1 MSKNQGTGITG
12 VENNS
17 NLQNNSNIIKRIV
30 IFMFMFA
37 LAGVIAW
44 LASVFYRSQAD
55 MMIRNIVMV
64 LTGTG
69 IVIFSYV
76 MGESAGFFVYR
87 NEGRYGR
94 FALTYLICLA
104 AAVFLPFLPVTGWP
118 YLVFFVLLSVF
129 SNGMTGLAAGS
140 LCLLLSVNFAG
151 CDYAIFWLYF
161 ISGMAGI
168 LVFSTLDEEF
178 LVGIPML
185 ISLLVLA
192 LSLTANVILFAKERL
207 SIAQFMIPG
216 INLMV
221 CCILLLVSLKMVS
234 SMVIHRYR
242 DRYMEINDPECP
254 LLVQLKEL
262 SKEEYYHA
270 IHTAYL
276 GDKVARSLGIDDA
289 AVKACG
295 YYHRIGKLTGE
306 NTWENVSAICDK
318 YHFPPK
324 TKQILKE
331 YVDPDEK
338 IVSKE
343 TMVVLLADCIVS
355 SILYLFA
362 KDPKAEL
369 DYEQL
374 IDTVFKKK
382 FETDELWGNEISL
395 RQICEMKKIFIKEKL
410 YYDFLR

>member
-1 MSKNQGTGITG
+1 MNKKRETGITG

-17 NLQNNSNIIKRIV
+17 NLQKNSIIIKRIV
-30 IFMFMFA
+30 VFMFMFA
-37 LAGVIAW
+37 LSGLVAW
-44 LASVFYRSQAD
+44 LGSVLYRNKTD

-64 LTGTG
+64 LAGTG
-69 IVIFSYV
+69 IVIFSFV
-76 MGESAGFFVYR
+76 MGEVSGFFVYR
-87 NEGRYGR
+87 NEGRYAR
-94 FALTYLICLA
+94 FAVTYLFCLV
-104 AAVFLPFLPVTGWP
+104 AAVFLPFLPVAGWP
-118 YLVFFVLLSVF
+118 YLVFFVLLGVF
-129 SNGMTGLAAGS
+129 SNGMTGLVAGS
-140 LCLLLSVNFAG
+140 LCLLMSVHFAG
-151 CDYAIFWLYF
+151 CDYAVFWLYF

-168 LVFSTLDEEF
+168 MLFATLDEEF
-178 LVGIPML
+178 RVGIPVL
-185 ISLLVLA
+185 ISLLILA
-192 LSLTANVILFAKERL
+192 LCLMANVILFAEEKL

-254 LLVQLKEL
+254 LLVQLKEF

-324 TKQILKE
+324 AKQILKE

-338 IVSKE
+338 IISKE
-343 TMVVLLADCIVS
+343 TIVVLFADCIVS

-395 RQICEMKKIFIKEKL
+395 GQICEMKKIFIKEKL

>member
-1 MSKNQGTGITG
+1 M
-12 VENNS
+12 ENNS
-17 NLQNNSNIIKRIV
+17 NLQKNSNIIKRIIV
-30 IFMFMFA
+30 FMFMFA
-37 LAGVIAW
+37 LSGVIVW
-44 LASVFYRSQAD
+44 LGGILYHNKTD

-64 LTGTG
+64 LTGSG
-69 IVIFSYV
+69 IIIFSYV
-76 MGESAGFFVYR
+76 MGETRGFFVYR

-94 FALTYLICLA
+94 FAFTYLVILTA
-104 AAVFLPFLPVTGWP
+104 SVFLPFLPVTGWP

-129 SNGMTGLAAGS
+129 SNAMTGLAAGS
-140 LCLLLSVNFAG
+140 VCLLLSVNYAG

-168 LVFSTLDEEF
+168 LVFATLDEDF
-178 LVGIPML
+178 KVGIPML

-192 LSLTANVILFAKERL
+192 LCLTANVILFSEERL
-207 SIAQFMIPG
+207 SIAQFMIPA

-221 CCILLLVSLKMVS
+221 CCILLLVNLKMVS
-234 SMVIHRYR
+234 SAVIHRYR
-242 DRYMEINDPECP
+242 DKYMELNDPECP

-295 YYHRIGKLTGE
+295 YYHRIGKLSGE

-331 YVDPDEK
+331 YVDPDAK
-338 IVSKE
+338 IVSRE
-343 TMVVLLADCIVS
+343 TIVVLLADCIVS

-382 FETDELWGNEISL
+382 FETDELWENEISIG
-395 RQICEMKKIFIKEKL
+395 QICEMKKIFIREKL

>member
-1 MSKNQGTGITG
+1 M
-12 VENNS
+12 ENNS
-17 NLQNNSNIIKRIV
+17 NLQKNSIIIKRIV
-30 IFMFMFA
+30 VFMFMFA
-37 LAGVIAW
+37 LSGLIAW
-44 LASVFYRSQAD
+44 LGSVLYRNKTD

-64 LTGTG
+64 LAGTG
-69 IVIFSYV
+69 IVIFSFV
-76 MGESAGFFVYR
+76 MGEVSGFFVYR

-94 FALTYLICLA
+94 FAVTYLFCLV
-104 AAVFLPFLPVTGWP
+104 AAVFLPFLPVAGWP
-118 YLVFFVLLSVF
+118 YLVFFVLLGVF
-129 SNGMTGLAAGS
+129 SNGMTGLVAGS
-140 LCLLLSVNFAG
+140 LCLLMSVNFAG
-151 CDYAIFWLYF
+151 CDYAVFWLYF

-168 LVFSTLDEEF
+168 MLFATLDEEF
-178 LVGIPML
+178 KVGIPVL

-192 LSLTANVILFAKERL
+192 LSLTANVILFTEEKL

-234 SMVIHRYR
+234 SMVIHRCR
-242 DRYMEINDPECP
+242 DKYMEINDPECP

-331 YVDPDEK
+331 YVDPDER
-338 IVSKE
+338 IISKE
-343 TMVVLLADCIVS
+343 TIVVLFADCIVS

-382 FETDELWGNEISL
+382 FETDELWRNEISL
-395 RQICEMKKIFIKEKL
+395 GQICEMKKIFIKEKL

>member
-1 MSKNQGTGITG
+1 M
-12 VENNS
+12 ENNR
-17 NLQNNSNIIKRIV
+17 NLQKNNIVIKRIV
-30 IFMFMFA
+30 VFMFMFA
-37 LAGVIAW
+37 LSGLIAW
-44 LASVFYRSQAD
+44 LGSVLYRNKTD
-55 MMIRNIVMV
+55 MMIRNIVMA

-69 IVIFSYV
+69 IVIFSFV
-76 MGESAGFFVYR
+76 MGEASGFFVYR

-94 FALTYLICLA
+94 FAVIYLFCFA
-104 AAVFLPFLPVTGWP
+104 AAAFLPFLPVAGWP
-118 YLVFFVLLSVF
+118 YLVFFVLLGVF
-129 SNGMTGLAAGS
+129 SNGMTGLVAGS
-140 LCLLLSVNFAG
+140 LCLLMSVHFAG
-151 CDYAIFWLYF
+151 CDYAVFWLYF
-161 ISGMAGI
+161 VSGMAGI
-168 LVFSTLDEEF
+168 MLFATLDDEF
-178 LVGIPML
+178 RVGIPVV
-185 ISLLVLA
+185 ISLLILA
-192 LSLTANVILFAKERL
+192 LCLTANVILFAKEKL

-242 DRYMEINDPECP
+242 DKYMEINDPECP

-262 SKEEYYHA
+262 SREEYYHA

-276 GDKVARSLGIDDA
+276 GDKVARNLGIDDA

-331 YVDPDEK
+331 YVDPDER

-343 TMVVLLADCIVS
+343 TIVVLFADCIVS

-395 RQICEMKKIFIKEKL
+395 GQICEMKKIFIKEKL

>member
-1 MSKNQGTGITG
+1 M
-12 VENNS
+12 ENNS
-17 NLQNNSNIIKRIV
+17 NLQKNNIIIKRIV
-30 IFMFMFA
+30 VFMFMFA
-37 LAGVIAW
+37 LSGLIAW
-44 LASVFYRSQAD
+44 LGSVFYRNKTD

-64 LTGTG
+64 LAGTG
-69 IVIFSYV
+69 IVIFSFV
-76 MGESAGFFVYR
+76 MGEASGFFVYR

-94 FALTYLICLA
+94 FAVTYLFCLV
-104 AAVFLPFLPVTGWP
+104 AAVFLPFLPVAGWP
-118 YLVFFVLLSVF
+118 YLVFFVLLGVF
-129 SNGMTGLAAGS
+129 SNGMTGLVAGS
-140 LCLLLSVNFAG
+140 LCLLMSVHFAG
-151 CDYAIFWLYF
+151 CDYAVFWLYF

-168 LVFSTLDEEF
+168 MLFATLDEEF
-178 LVGIPML
+178 RVGIPVL
-185 ISLLVLA
+185 ISLLILA
-192 LSLTANVILFAKERL
+192 LSLTANVILFAEEKL
-207 SIAQFMIPG
+207 SIVQFMIPG

-242 DRYMEINDPECP
+242 DKYMEINDPECP
-254 LLVQLKEL
+254 LLVQLKEF

-276 GDKVARSLGIDDA
+276 GDKVARNLGIDDA

-331 YVDPDEK
+331 YVDPDER

-343 TMVVLLADCIVS
+343 TIVVLFADCIVS

-395 RQICEMKKIFIKEKL
+395 GQICEMKKIFIKEKL

>member
-1 MSKNQGTGITG
+1 M
-12 VENNS
+12 
-17 NLQNNSNIIKRIV
+17 IIKRIAV
-30 IFMFMFA
+30 FLSMFA
-37 LAGVIAW
+37 LSGLIAW
-44 LASVFYRSQAD
+44 VGSVIYRNGTD
-55 MMIRNIVMV
+55 MMIRNVVMV
-64 LTGTG
+64 LAGTG
-69 IVIFSYV
+69 IVIFSFI
-76 MGESAGFFVYR
+76 MGETIGSFVYR

-94 FALTYLICLA
+94 FAFTYLLCLV

-118 YLVFFVLLSVF
+118 YLVLFVLLGIF

-151 CDYAIFWLYF
+151 CDYAVFWLYF

-168 LVFSTLDEEF
+168 MLFSALDEEF
-178 LVGIPML
+178 KVGILIL
-185 ISLLVLA
+185 ISLLILG
-192 LSLTANVILFAKERL
+192 LCLTANGILFSKERL

-221 CCILLLVSLKMVS
+221 SCILLLISLKLVS
-234 SMVIHRYR
+234 SVVIHRYQ
-242 DRYMEINDPECP
+242 DKYMEINDPECP
-254 LLVQLKEL
+254 LLVQLKEF
-262 SKEEYYHA
+262 SREEYYHA

-289 AVKACG
+289 VVKACG
-295 YYHRIGKLTGE
+295 YYHRIGKLKGE
-306 NTWENVSAICDK
+306 NTWENVSMICDK

-331 YVDPDEK
+331 YVDPDAK
-338 IVSKE
+338 IISKE
-343 TMVVLLADCIVS
+343 TIVVLFADCIVS

-374 IDTVFKKK
+374 IETVFKKK
-382 FETDELWGNEISL
+382 FETDELRENEISL
-395 RQICEMKKIFIKEKL
+395 GQICEMKKIFIKEKL

>member
-1 MSKNQGTGITG
+1 M
-12 VENNS
+12 ENNS
-17 NLQNNSNIIKRIV
+17 NLQKNSIIIKRIV
-30 IFMFMFA
+30 VFMFMFA
-37 LAGVIAW
+37 LSGLIAW
-44 LASVFYRSQAD
+44 LGSVLYRNKTD

-64 LTGTG
+64 LAGTG
-69 IVIFSYV
+69 IVIFSFV
-76 MGESAGFFVYR
+76 MGEVSGFFVYR

-94 FALTYLICLA
+94 FAVTYLFCLV
-104 AAVFLPFLPVTGWP
+104 AAVFLPFLPVAGWP
-118 YLVFFVLLSVF
+118 YLVFFVLLGVF
-129 SNGMTGLAAGS
+129 SNGMTGLVAGS
-140 LCLLLSVNFAG
+140 LCLLMSVNFAG
-151 CDYAIFWLYF
+151 CDYAVFWLYF

-168 LVFSTLDEEF
+168 MLFATLDEEF
-178 LVGIPML
+178 KVGIPVL

-192 LSLTANVILFAKERL
+192 LSLTANVILFTEEKL

-242 DRYMEINDPECP
+242 DKYMEINDPECP

-331 YVDPDEK
+331 YVDPDER
-338 IVSKE
+338 IISKE
-343 TMVVLLADCIVS
+343 TIVVLFADCIVS

-382 FETDELWGNEISL
+382 FETDELWRNEISL
-395 RQICEMKKIFIKEKL
+395 GQICEMKKIFIKEKL

>member
-1 MSKNQGTGITG
+1 M
-12 VENNS
+12 ENN
-17 NLQNNSNIIKRIV
+17 NLQKNNIVIKRIV
-30 IFMFMFA
+30 AFMFMFA
-37 LAGVIAW
+37 LSGLIAW
-44 LASVFYRSQAD
+44 LGSVLYRNETA

-64 LTGTG
+64 LAGTG
-69 IVIFSYV
+69 IVMFSFV
-76 MGESAGFFVYR
+76 MGEVSGFFVYR

-94 FALTYLICLA
+94 FAVTYLFCLV
-104 AAVFLPFLPVTGWP
+104 AAVFLPFLPVAGWP
-118 YLVFFVLLSVF
+118 YLVFFVLLGVF
-129 SNGMTGLAAGS
+129 SNGMTGLVAGS
-140 LCLLLSVNFAG
+140 LCLLMSVHFAG
-151 CDYAIFWLYF
+151 CDYAVFWLYF

-168 LVFSTLDEEF
+168 MLFATLDEDF
-178 LVGIPML
+178 KVGIPVL
-185 ISLLVLA
+185 ISLLILA
-192 LSLTANVILFAKERL
+192 LSLTANVILFAKEKL

-262 SKEEYYHA
+262 SREEYYHA

-338 IVSKE
+338 IISKE
-343 TMVVLLADCIVS
+343 TIVVLFADCIVS

-395 RQICEMKKIFIKEKL
+395 GQICEMKKIFIKEKL

>member
-1 MSKNQGTGITG
+1 
-12 VENNS
+12 
-17 NLQNNSNIIKRIV
+17 
-30 IFMFMFA
+30 MFMFA
-37 LAGVIAW
+37 LSGVIVW
-44 LASVFYRSQAD
+44 LGSTFYHNQTD

-69 IVIFSYV
+69 ITIFSYV
-76 MGESAGFFVYR
+76 MGELSGFFVYR

-94 FALTYLICLA
+94 FALTYLVSLT
-104 AAVFLPFLPVTGWP
+104 AAVLLPFLPVTGWP
-118 YLVFFVLLSVF
+118 YLVVFVLLSVF
-129 SNGMTGLAAGS
+129 SNGMTGLVAGS

-168 LVFSTLDEEF
+168 LVFATLDEDF
-178 LVGIPML
+178 RVGIPML

-192 LSLTANVILFAKERL
+192 LCLTANVILFAKERL

-234 SMVIHRYR
+234 SMIIHRYR

-306 NTWENVSAICDK
+306 NTWENVSVICDK

-324 TKQILKE
+324 AKQILKE
-331 YVDPDEK
+331 YVDPDA
-338 IVSKE
+338 
-343 TMVVLLADCIVS
+343 L
-355 SILYLFA
+355 
-362 KDPKAEL
+362 PG
-369 DYEQL
+369 
-374 IDTVFKKK
+374 
-382 FETDELWGNEISL
+382 TD
-395 RQICEMKKIFIKEKL
+395 R
-410 YYDFLR
+410 DAV

>member
-1 MSKNQGTGITG
+1 M
-12 VENNS
+12 
-17 NLQNNSNIIKRIV
+17 LL
-30 IFMFMFA
+30 FPA
-37 LAGVIAW
+37 AGVIAW
-44 LASVFYRSQAD
+44 LGSILYQSRTE
-55 MMIRNIVMV
+55 MMIRNIIMV
-64 LTGTG
+64 LAGTG
-69 IVIFSYV
+69 IVIFSFCFS
-76 MGESAGFFVYR
+76 ETNGFFVYR

-94 FALTYLICLA
+94 FALTYLVALTA
-104 AAVFLPFLPVTGWP
+104 SVFLPFLPVTGWP
-118 YLVFFVLLSVF
+118 FLVFFVMLGVF
-129 SNGMTGLAAGS
+129 SNATTGMAAGS
-140 LCLLLSVNFAG
+140 LCLLLSVNFAA

-178 LVGIPML
+178 KVGIPII
-185 ISLLVLA
+185 ISLLL
-192 LSLTANVILFAKERL
+192 LTLCLTANVILFSRDRL
-207 SIAQFMIPG
+207 SIGQFMIPA

-221 CCILLLVSLKMVS
+221 CCILLLICLKLVS
-234 SMVIHRYR
+234 STVIHRYR

-276 GDKVARSLGIDDA
+276 SDKIARNLGMDDA

-295 YYHRIGKLTGE
+295 YYHRIGKLKGE

-324 TKQILKE
+324 TKQILRE
-331 YVDPDEK
+331 YVDPDAK
-338 IVSKE
+338 MVSKE
-343 TMVVLLADCIVS
+343 TVVVLFADCIVS

-369 DYEQL
+369 DYTQL

-395 RQICEMKKIFIKEKL
+395 AQICEMKKIFIQEKL

>member
-1 MSKNQGTGITG
+1 MNKKRETGITG
-12 VENNS
+12 VENNN
-17 NLQNNSNIIKRIV
+17 NLQKNSIVIKRIV
-30 IFMFMFA
+30 VFMFMFA
-37 LAGVIAW
+37 LSGLIAW
-44 LASVFYRSQAD
+44 LGSVFYRNETD

-64 LTGTG
+64 LAGTG
-69 IVIFSYV
+69 IVMFSFV
-76 MGESAGFFVYR
+76 MGEVSGFFVYR

-94 FALTYLICLA
+94 FAVTYLFCLV
-104 AAVFLPFLPVTGWP
+104 AAVFLPFLPVAGWP
-118 YLVFFVLLSVF
+118 YLVFFVLLGVF
-129 SNGMTGLAAGS
+129 SNGMTGLVAGS
-140 LCLLLSVNFAG
+140 LCLLMSVHFAG
-151 CDYAIFWLYF
+151 CDYAVFWLYF

-168 LVFSTLDEEF
+168 MLFATLDEEF
-178 LVGIPML
+178 RVGIPVL
-185 ISLLVLA
+185 ISLLILA
-192 LSLTANVILFAKERL
+192 LCLTANVILFAKEKL

-242 DRYMEINDPECP
+242 DKYMEINDPECP
-254 LLVQLKEL
+254 LLVQLKEF

-338 IVSKE
+338 IISKE
-343 TMVVLLADCIVS
+343 TIVVLFADCIVS

-395 RQICEMKKIFIKEKL
+395 GQICEMKKIFIKEKL

>member
-1 MSKNQGTGITG
+1 MNKKQETGITG
-12 VENNS
+12 VENN
-17 NLQNNSNIIKRIV
+17 NTIQKNSNMIKRIV
-30 IFMFMFA
+30 VFMTMFA
-37 LAGVIAW
+37 LAGLIAW
-44 LASVFYRSQAD
+44 LGSVFYQSEMD
-55 MMIRNIVMV
+55 HMIRNVVMV
-64 LTGTG
+64 LAGTG
-69 IVIFSYV
+69 IVIFSFTLS
-76 MGESAGFFVYR
+76 EINGFFVYR

-94 FALTYLICLA
+94 FALTYLLSLA
-104 AAVFLPFLPVTGWP
+104 AAVLLPFLPVTGWP
-118 YLVFFVLLSVF
+118 FLVLFVMLSVF

-140 LCLLLSVNFAG
+140 LCLLLAVNFAG

-178 LVGIPML
+178 KVGIPA
-185 ISLLVLA
+185 IVSLLVLA
-192 LSLTANVILFAKERL
+192 LCLTANVILFAEEKL
-207 SIAQFMIPG
+207 SIIQFMIPG
-216 INLMV
+216 VNLMI
-221 CCILLLVSLKMVS
+221 CCILLQVCLKMVS
-234 SMVIHRYR
+234 STVIHRYR
-242 DRYMEINDPECP
+242 DKYMEINDPECP

-262 SKEEYYHA
+262 SREEYFHA

-276 GDKVARSLGIDDA
+276 GDKVARNLGIDDA

-295 YYHRIGKLTGE
+295 YYHRIGKLKGE

-331 YVDPDEK
+331 YVDPDAQ
-338 IVSKE
+338 IISKE
-343 TMVVLLADCIVS
+343 TIVVLFADCIVS
-355 SILYLFA
+355 SILYLFE

-382 FETDELWGNEISL
+382 FETEELWSNELSL
-395 RQICEMKKIFIKEKL
+395 AQLCRMKKIFVQEKL